1 MPMITTFKHTEVVMN
16 SEPIQITSEQIEG
29 IRQLE
34 ALRKERIE
42 RVMAMYV
49 EVNGKMV
56 KKNKRDKKNK

>member
-1 MPMITTFKHTEVVMN
+1 MN

>member
-1 MPMITTFKHTEVVMN
+1 MN
-16 SEPIQITSEQIEG
+16 IEPNIQITPEQTEG

-49 EVNGKMV
+49 EVNGKLI
-56 KKNKRDKKNK
+56 KKNKLDKKTK